1 MAYTDHYTNKIS
13 MEHTW
18 AHRTTLGHR
27 GHKMGSKRLVNLLQR
42 KNPRLQRS
50 GFIPSNYSRKRGPDG
65 KAQASSQW
73 TEADGEMPLTTSCQA
88 GGGQSTSLTHGAASK
103 TSQTVPRLYVLA
115 LFRDVQAG
123 QVSWNSHAC
132 PTPNWQGSKV
142 AWGKGLRFV
151 KGQRVFRGMMYS
163 VYIFRFCWNVSQYLR
178 SLIARV
184 FPCKQRQHWRACP
197 DTGKDKCQGHALL
210 WGGVCK
216 HTHPVCSQ
224 QIAGSPQS
232 PQCGMPAHLCRC
244 PLDAMHV
251 IPSHRRACPGLFLK
265 SILCRFCNVKFQ

>member
-1 MAYTDHYTNKIS
+1 
-13 MEHTW
+13 MESASCTHGLT
-18 AHRTTLGHR
+18 RTSGHQ
-27 GHKMGSKRLVNLLQR
+27 GHKMRSKRLVNLLQR

-50 GFIPSNYSRKRGPDG
+50 GFITSNYSRKRGPDG
-65 KAQASSQW
+65 KAQASFQW
-73 TEADGEMPLTTSCQA
+73 TEADNLLQGGMAP
-88 GGGQSTSLTHGAASK
+88 GGQSTSPTRGTASK
-103 TSQTVPRLYVLA
+103 TSQTVPKLYLLT
-115 LFRDVQAG
+115 LFRDMQAC

-151 KGQRVFRGMMYS
+151 EGQKVFRGMMYS
-163 VYIFRFCWNVSQYLR
+163 VYIFWFSWNISQYLW

-197 DTGKDKCQGHALL
+197 DTGKDKHKGHALL
-210 WGGVCK
+210 QEGMCK
-216 HTHPVCSQ
+216 HTHPACSQ
-224 QIAGSPQS
+224 KIAGSPQS

-244 PLDAMHV
+244 PLEAMHV
-251 IPSHRRACPGLFLK
+251 IPSHQRACLGLFLK